1 MFKFFKIQTS
11 SNFEGIVEKFWIG
24 IIFLEEDEITLLKKQ
39 GKWYKDRVGYDVL
52 ENSLPKNDDQAHA
65 ASPLVVILDS
75 SFVIRNINL
84 DSIFFGFKAPISK
97 RYTKNLAP
105 LLIKRSLVGII
116 KIMQKT
122 METNEVNIDDFVAK
136 ISKDSYQNQFS
147 ISWEDVDNQIPEISF
162 YLLRE
167 PRGLQL
173 AKV

>member
-11 SNFEGIVEKFWIG
+11 ATFEEKVEKFCVD
-24 IIFLEEDEITLLKKQ
+24 IIFLEEEEITLLKKQ
-39 GKWYKDRVGYDVL
+39 GKWYKSRVGRDVL
-52 ENSLPKNDDQAHA
+52 ENSLPKNDETTKAE
-65 ASPLVVILDS
+65 SPLVVILDN

-84 DSIFFGFKAPISK
+84 DSDFFGYKAPISK
-97 RYTKNLAP
+97 RASKNLVQ
-105 LLIKRSLVGII
+105 LLIKRCLVGII

-147 ISWEDVDNQIPEISF
+147 ISWDDVDSQIPEISF
-162 YLLRE
+162 CLLRE

-173 AKV
+173 A